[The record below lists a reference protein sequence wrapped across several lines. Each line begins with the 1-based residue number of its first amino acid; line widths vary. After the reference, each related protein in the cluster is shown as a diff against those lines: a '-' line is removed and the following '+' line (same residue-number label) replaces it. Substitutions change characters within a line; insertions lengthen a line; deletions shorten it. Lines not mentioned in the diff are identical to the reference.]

1 MTIQEIHD
9 YILFVLDKDTGGYVS
24 SAEIDIALDRAQMS
38 IFRHYLGN
46 TREYQAGRPVPRA
59 AYGITSTVDEALY
72 PFKAQVTATPSSGI
86 ATFNFSSLVDVM
98 SVVSATSSTSEI
110 DVVNEE
116 EFHYRRDS
124 KIHSPSLTGPIA
136 RLYDF
141 NKSATTFKMQFLP
154 ASFASA
160 VTVDVLR
167 RPVKPSL
174 SGTVTLEWKEPQLN
188 EIMNEAIKILS
199 VNTQNVPALQ
209 FGSSQVVT
217 GS

>member
-9 YILFVLDKDTGGYVS
+9 YILFVLDKDSGGYVS

-46 TREYQAGRPVPRA
+46 TREYQPGRPVPRA

-72 PFKAQVTATPSSGI
+72 PFKSQITATPSTGI
-86 ATFNFSSLVDVM
+86 ATFTLTTDLM
-98 SVVSATSSTSEI
+98 SIVSAASSNVEI
-110 DVVNEE
+110 DIVNEE
-116 EFHYRRDS
+116 EFHYRKDS
-124 KIHSPSLTGPIA
+124 KIHNPSLTGPIA
-136 RLYDF
+136 RVYDY
-141 NKSATTFKMQFLP
+141 NKSTSFKMQVLP
-154 ASFASA
+154 ASFASP
-160 VTVDVLR
+160 VVVDVLR

-174 SGTVTLEWKEPQLN
+174 SGTATLEWKEPQLN

-209 FGSSQVVT
+209 FGASQVAS